1 MWMEENLSDVM
12 VCISALMAMMR
23 MVVVSL
29 LRSRADYTIG
39 NITPV
44 TSHAKNSHFVD
55 IEDFLAV
62 SIPMSNI
69 QR

>member
-44 TSHAKNSHFVD
+44 TSHAKNSHEGFFGSFNPHVKHP
-55 IEDFLAV
+55 EV
-62 SIPMSNI
+62 TT
-69 QR
+69 